1 MLLDPQTIE
10 IIKAAKTIAVVGCSP
25 KSYRDSNSVARYLM
39 EQGYAVVPI
48 NPKHDMILGVK
59 SYPDLLS
66 AREAEGSIDIVDI
79 FRASD
84 LVLPHVQEALEIGAK
99 LVWMQLGVLNE
110 EAALE
115 ARSAGITVVMDQC
128 LRTLHKEL
136 RRERLL

>member
-84 LVLPHVQEALEIGAK
+84 LVLPHVQEAVEIGAK

>member
-10 IIKAAKTIAVVGCSP
+10 IIKDAKTIAVVGCSP
-25 KSYRDSNSVARYLM
+25 KSYRDSNAVARYLM

-48 NPKHDMILGVK
+48 NPKHDMILGVRC
-59 SYPDLLS
+59 YPDLSS
-66 AREAEGSIDIVDI
+66 AREAEGPIDIVDI
-79 FRASD
+79 FRASEF
-84 LVLPHVQEALEIGAK
+84 VAPHVQEVIEIGAK
-99 LVWMQLGVLNE
+99 LVWMQLGVINE

>member
-10 IIKAAKTIAVVGCSP
+10 IIKEAKTIAVVGCSP
-25 KSYRDSNSVARYLM
+25 KSYRDSNSVARYLT

-48 NPKHDMILGVK
+48 NPKHDMILGVRC
-59 SYPDLLS
+59 YADLLS
-66 AREAEGSIDIVDI
+66 AREAEGPIDIVNI

-84 LVLPHVQEALEIGAK
+84 LVPPHVKESIEIGAK
-99 LVWMQLGVLNE
+99 LVWMQLGVINE

-115 ARSAGITVVMDQC
+115 ARSAGVTVVMDQC

>member
-10 IIKAAKTIAVVGCSP
+10 IIKDAKTIAVVGCSP
-25 KSYRDSNSVARYLM
+25 KSYRDSNSIARYLM

-99 LVWMQLGVLNE
+99 LVWMQQGVVNE